1 MVGTV
6 SVRLIGLIWAVVC
19 CPLLG
24 WAAAWYGDHATQG
37 RLGVSGAVALM
48 AVLPASM
55 AAAGNTF
62 LGRSSWEVGRAFI
75 LAGLTCFLG
84 FLCFV
89 LWFLVTVPS
98 EFFN

>member
-1 MVGTV
+1 MVRTV
-6 SVRLIGLIWAVVC
+6 SVRRIGVIWAVVC

-24 WAAAWYGDHATQG
+24 WAGAWYGNHATHG

-48 AVLPASM
+48 ALLPASM

-62 LGRSSWEVGRAFI
+62 LGRSPWEVGRALI
-75 LAGLTCFLG
+75 AAGLTCFLG

-89 LWFLVTVPS
+89 LWFFLTVPP